1 MMSKVRNGVTIKLRK
16 EVHQRLS
23 VLQSRVYELMG
34 KKPTFSD
41 IIEALI
47 STRENPASKVAY
59 FLKEKSLKPQTTKN
73 KTS

>member
-1 MMSKVRNGVTIKLRK
+1 
-16 EVHQRLS
+16 
-23 VLQSRVYELMG
+23 MG